1 MRRRLSSMVLGSL
14 IAFGCGG
21 DGQPEDGDAGAT
33 PEPYLAEST
42 RAMAQRLAD
51 LPATLDIRLARS
63 MNRER
68 VAFLRDVRV
77 PTGTA
82 ERLDFRRLL
91 AGELL
96 RSGEFDAA
104 EATFDTIVA
113 EMDELGPR
121 VAPAYRRSIREL
133 QASVFLQRGLHADC
147 VDGGRPDRCLFP
159 TGAEGPPGAPI
170 QWEKAAEVLL
180 REIRES
186 DSTDREAYL
195 TRWLFNLAHRMGGTF
210 PEGVPPE
217 LRIPAPFSSNPSLQ
231 AFPEI
236 AQRMG
241 VDVLGQAGAS
251 VMDDFTGDGKLD
263 LMTSSFHFTDQLRF
277 FVNRGDGT
285 LEDRTESAGIKG
297 LVGGLVLRHA
307 DYDNDGDLDVYILRG
322 GWEKKEG
329 QPNSLL
335 RNNGDGTFDDVTEW
349 AGMLEYGPTGTAAWS
364 DFDNDGWLDL
374 YVGTEAEMRESPPRP
389 NAPRL
394 FHNNRDGTFTD
405 VASEVGL
412 GDPGFTKGATWGDFD
427 NDGWPDL
434 YLSRF
439 DEPNHLYR
447 NPGTWPG
454 GHFEEVSAAA
464 GVQAP
469 LHSLPAWFWDYDN
482 DGWLDILSLGY
493 DFEPW
498 DEVAD
503 IMGVEHDS
511 DTVHLF
517 RNRGDGTFEDVTAQV
532 GLDRVFFTMGSEFGD
547 LDNDGF
553 LDFYAGTGMPPMS
566 ILFPNRMFRN
576 IGGERFED
584 VSAAG
589 FAHLGKGHGG
599 AFGDID
605 EDGDLDFY
613 AVIGGA
619 SRGDRQRNVFFENPG
634 NDNNW
639 VTLRLQG
646 VHTNRS
652 AVGVRIAVAVDGP
665 SGERE
670 IYRWVGGRSSFGG
683 SSLQEEI
690 GIGDATRIVRI
701 RVFWPTSGDRM
712 EFTNVLINQAYRIV
726 EGQDTLVTVAL
737 NPVKLGGSVH

>member
-1 MRRRLSSMVLGSL
+1 MRIQWVSAVVGSL
-14 IAFGCGG
+14 IVLGCR
-21 DGQPEDGDAGAT
+21 GDAGDNDAGVNT
-33 PEPYLAEST
+33 YRAEST
-42 RAMAQRLAD
+42 RKMAQRLAD
-51 LPATLDIRLARS
+51 LPGTLDIRLARS

-68 VAFLRDVRV
+68 VAFLRDVTL
-77 PTGTA
+77 PSGTA

-96 RSGEFDAA
+96 RSGDFDAA
-104 EATFDTIVA
+104 EAAFDTITM
-113 EMDELGPR
+113 EMEALGPR
-121 VAPAYRRSIREL
+121 VAPGYRRSIREL
-133 QASVFLQRGLHADC
+133 QASVFLQRALHTDC
-147 VDGGRPDRCLFP
+147 VDEGRPDRCVFP
-159 TGAEGPPGAPI
+159 TGGEGPSGAPD
-170 QWEKAAEVLL
+170 QLQRAAEILL
-180 REIRES
+180 AEIR
-186 DSTDREAYL
+186 DSPANDREAYL
-195 TRWLFNLAHRMGGTF
+195 ARWLFNLTQRMAGTY
-210 PEGVPPE
+210 PEGVPPD
-217 LRIPAPFSSNPSLQ
+217 LRIEAQFSATPSLPH
-231 AFPEI
+231 FPEI
-236 AQRMG
+236 AERLG
-241 VDVLGQAGAS
+241 VDVVGQAGAS

-263 LMTSSFHFTDQLRF
+263 LLTSSFHFTDQLRF

-285 LEDRTESAGIKG
+285 LEDRTESAGIQG

-322 GWEKKEG
+322 GWESEEG

-335 RNNGDGTFDDVTEW
+335 RNNGNGTFDDVTES
-349 AGMLEYGPTGTAAWS
+349 AGLLEYGPTATAAWS

-374 YVGTEAEMRESPPRP
+374 YVGTEAEMRASPPKA

-394 FHNNRDGTFTD
+394 FRNNRNGTFTD
-405 VASEVGL
+405 VAAEVGL

-447 NPGTWPG
+447 NPGVWPG
-454 GHFEEVSAAA
+454 GRFEEVSEKA

-469 LHSLPAWFWDYDN
+469 IRSLPAWFWDYDN
-482 DGWLDILSLGY
+482 DGWLDILSLAY

-503 IMGVEHDS
+503 AMGMEYDS

-517 RNRGDGTFEDVTAQV
+517 RNRGDGTFEDVTKRV

-576 IGGERFED
+576 LRGERFED

-605 EDGDLDFY
+605 EDGDQDFY

-619 SRGDRQRNVFFENPG
+619 NQGDRHRNVFFENPG
-634 NDNNW
+634 NANNW
-639 VTLRLQG
+639 ITVRLQG
-646 VHTNRS
+646 VQTNRS
-652 AVGVRIAVAVDGP
+652 ALGVRIGLVVDGP

-670 IYRWVGGRSSFGG
+670 IYRWVGGRGSFGG

-690 GIGDATRIVRI
+690 GIGDATRVRRLEI
-701 RVFWPTSGDRM
+701 SWPTSGTTM
-712 EFTNVLINQAYRIV
+712 EFTDVPVNRLYRIV
-726 EGQDTLVTVAL
+726 EDQETLFVL
-737 NPVKLGGSVH
+737 DSNPVQLGGDVN